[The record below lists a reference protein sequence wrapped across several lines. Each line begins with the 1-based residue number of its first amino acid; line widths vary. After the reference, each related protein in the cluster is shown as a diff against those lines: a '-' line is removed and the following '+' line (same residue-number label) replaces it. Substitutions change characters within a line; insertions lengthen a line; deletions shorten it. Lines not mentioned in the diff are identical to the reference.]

1 MVNVR
6 RVEMMVTRML
16 GYENGIAVV
25 QHTNTSKTGKPEWST
40 RKCWFRRESSW
51 ASAALMLMAL
61 VLSYRTQCR
70 VRSRAKRRLGMEW
83 VSEAS
88 QSLSFGWVDNVVCG
102 AAAEAAAV
110 VGDGERRWNGKREK
124 KPSFHYISAKGK
136 RLLMFLLFSNA

>member
-16 GYENGIAVV
+16 GYENGKAVV

-70 VRSRAKRRLGMEW
+70 VRSRAKRRLGVEW

-88 QSLSFGWVDNVVCG
+88 QSLSFGWSRQCSMWSSSRSSSGGGGWRTSMEWEARKKTFFSLYFSEGKKVVDVFVI
-102 AAAEAAAV
+102 
-110 VGDGERRWNGKREK
+110 
-124 KPSFHYISAKGK
+124 F
-136 RLLMFLLFSNA
+136 